1 MRAQTRRRTF
11 HSVCRV
17 KKKAVD
23 GRFSL
28 CCSPTPKWF
37 SFFFIFPTLS
47 HFFPPTWSANTN
59 ALIRM
64 RVTYCSVRSY
74 HLDEEKRCEH
84 HSRRRRFRF
93 ECWGCTSALPFSS
106 IIIVPD
112 KQESTGSVRGATGPG
127 VGGGER
133 LFLSWPSAR
142 TKATARKSWERFFPT
157 EIAAAAALARAFFFF
172 FSFKRPIS
180 LPGEFVITARW
191 FRRAGMGL
199 RETATKT
206 KTKKKQKK
214 AWAFLL
220 VCRPVTRPK
229 LLHSRKRERN
239 NWFPAASSTE
249 SDRD

>member
-74 HLDEEKRCEH
+74 HLGEEKRCKH

-127 VGGGER
+127 VGGGGG
-133 LFLSWPSAR
+133 A
-142 TKATARKSWERFFPT
+142 
-157 EIAAAAALARAFFFF
+157 
-172 FSFKRPIS
+172 
-180 LPGEFVITARW
+180 
-191 FRRAGMGL
+191 
-199 RETATKT
+199 
-206 KTKKKQKK
+206 
-214 AWAFLL
+214 AFL
-220 VCRPVTRPK
+220 VVTQCQDQGDRSQE
-229 LLHSRKRERN
+229 LGTVLSNRDSSSSS
-239 NWFPAASSTE
+239 AS
-249 SDRD
+249 

>member
-1 MRAQTRRRTF
+1 MCARRHAAVRSTASVEWRKKLSTDDF
-11 HSVCRV
+11 HFAARRPRN
-17 KKKAVD
+17 
-23 GRFSL
+23 GSL
-28 CCSPTPKWF
+28 
-37 SFFFIFPTLS
+37 FFFIFPTLS

-74 HLDEEKRCEH
+74 HLGEEKRCEH

-157 EIAAAAALARAFFFF
+157 EIAAAAALARAFFLFF
-172 FSFKRPIS
+172 FF
-180 LPGEFVITARW
+180 
-191 FRRAGMGL
+191 
-199 RETATKT
+199 
-206 KTKKKQKK
+206 
-214 AWAFLL
+214 
-220 VCRPVTRPK
+220 
-229 LLHSRKRERN
+229 
-239 NWFPAASSTE
+239 
-249 SDRD
+249 